1 MEATPATTVQTDL
14 FGNPAPS
21 GLPAPLMRHGQTDY
35 VNGHIM
41 QMSDVRLMAETQL
54 NLF

>member
-1 MEATPATTVQTDL
+1 MGDTPATTGQTDL

-21 GLPAPLMRHGQTDY
+21 GLPAPLMWHGQTDY